1 MDSIGELPLSSL
13 RTPRSMAH
21 FSLATNAT
29 QIDDDDDDD
38 VGRPGTIPEENG
50 GFPWE
55 NVGFSWEKHGKK
67 MEKHGKTWEKHGKT
81 WQKWGFDGGFN
92 GIDRKKPNT
101 CL

>member
-1 MDSIGELPLSSL
+1 MYIYPQTYIIYLSAQMDAAL
-13 RTPRSMAH
+13 RSGGRLHGGGRRRGRFGSDATPGA
-21 FSLATNAT
+21 AE
-29 QIDDDDDDD
+29 
-38 VGRPGTIPEENG
+38 VCG